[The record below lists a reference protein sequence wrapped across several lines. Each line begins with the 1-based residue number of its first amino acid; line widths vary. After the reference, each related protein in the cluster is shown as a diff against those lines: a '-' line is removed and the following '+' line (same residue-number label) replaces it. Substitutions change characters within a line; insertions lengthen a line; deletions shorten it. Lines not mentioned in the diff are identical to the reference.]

1 MLTIERAQ
9 LEDAEEITK
18 IKTVAFNKEINTY
31 IILLDDCIIGAFFLY
46 YEGDDIFPH
55 VKEWKLSASIFSVG
69 NQHLYEKFGYIETW
83 RNDDEIFYSKTI

>member
-31 IILLDDCIIGAFFLY
+31 IILLDDCIIGGFFLY

-83 RNDDEIFYSKTI
+83 RNDDEIFYSKTS

>member
-31 IILLDDCIIGAFFLY
+31 IILLDDCIIGGFFLY
-46 YEGDDIFPH
+46 SEGDDIFPH

>member
-31 IILLDDCIIGAFFLY
+31 IILLDDCIIG
-46 YEGDDIFPH
+46 G
-55 VKEWKLSASIFSVG
+55 FSFIMKG
-69 NQHLYEKFGYIETW
+69 MIYF
-83 RNDDEIFYSKTI
+83 RM

>member
-31 IILLDDCIIGAFFLY
+31 IILLDDCIIGGFFLY